1 MPNDVRRCL
10 TTGDNEAGL
19 PVLLVIGQAARTHW
33 RASRMIVCAY
43 LVMRW
48 SVSWSVMMTARVV
61 SMAAAALGHAG
72 RAGSRNGG
80 RWSVG
85 ISRKVPTLL
94 GTPRADRCSQNDR
107 GARSVNR
114 ASGA

>member
-48 SVSWSVMMTARVV
+48 SVSWSVMTTARVV
-61 SMAAAALGHAG
+61 SMAAAALRHAG

-80 RWSVG
+80 RWAG
-85 ISRKVPTLL
+85 GTSREGATLL
-94 GTPRADRCSQNDR
+94 DTPRAARCSQDGR
-107 GARSVNR
+107 
-114 ASGA
+114 